1 MGVTPPPASRHR
13 PALFTRAYRSR
24 CMRVEIIDPSAYTPP
39 YDHALCSALAAA
51 GAEVELLTSR
61 FPYGPLA
68 PPDGYA
74 RREIFYRR
82 SHAATAA
89 GARSR
94 GELALKLAEH
104 VPGMLRC
111 RRIAGKAEVA
121 HFQWLPVQ
129 QLDAHLLP
137 TRRRDAGPRLVITAH
152 DVMPREPRRGQL
164 RGQRLLYERFNAIVV
179 HSQHGARRLT
189 TELGV
194 DPRKVHVIPHG
205 AFAHLA
211 STPVDPPP
219 FGQEPPGPV
228 VLFFGLIRPY
238 KGLDVLLRAWRSLG
252 AAQRG
257 QAQLWI
263 AGMPRMDLGQSG
275 LAGIETP
282 AGRRAAAQEGIHVE
296 PRFITDAELPA
307 YFARADL
314 VVLPYR
320 EIDQS
325 GVLFTSLAFGKP
337 LLLSDVGGFPE
348 IAATG
353 AAATVPAGDPEA
365 LAGALAQLLGD
376 PAALARMAA
385 AAQAAA
391 DGPYSWLEVAQAHLR
406 LYERLLDAPL
416 GENGAATWTSPSK
429 SSSGSAPD

>member
-1 MGVTPPPASRHR
+1 
-13 PALFTRAYRSR
+13 
-24 CMRVEIIDPSAYTPP
+24 MRVEIIDPSAYTPP

-51 GAEVELLTSR
+51 GTQVELLTSR
-61 FPYGPLA
+61 FPYGPLV

-82 SHAATAA
+82 SHAAAAA

-94 GELALKLAEH
+94 GGLALKLAEH

-111 RRIAGKAEVA
+111 RRIAKGADIA

-137 TRRRDAGPRLVITAH
+137 ARRRGTGGPRLVITAH

-164 RGQRLLYERFNAIVV
+164 RGQQLLYERFDAIVV
-179 HSQHGARRLT
+179 HSGHGAQRLT

-194 DPRKVHVIPHG
+194 DPQKVHVIAHG

-211 STPVDPPP
+211 ADHMGPPP

-238 KGLDVLLRAWRSLG
+238 KGLDVLLRAWRSLSATQRG
-252 AAQRG
+252 AAQ
-257 QAQLWI
+257 LWV
-263 AGMPRMDLGQSG
+263 AGMPRMDLGQAG

-282 AGRRAAAQEGIHVE
+282 AGRRAAAQEGIHVA
-296 PRFITDAELPA
+296 PRFIADADLPA

-325 GVLFTSLAFGKP
+325 GVLFTALAFGKP

-353 AAATVPAGDPEA
+353 AAATVPAGDPHA

-376 PAALARMAA
+376 PAALQRMAA
-385 AAQAAA
+385 AAHAAA
-391 DGPYSWLEVAQAHLR
+391 DGPYSWMEVAQAHLR
-406 LYERLLDAPL
+406 LYERLLGHEWARTP
-416 GENGAATWTSPSK
+416 
-429 SSSGSAPD
+429 PDISMDKAGP

>member
-1 MGVTPPPASRHR
+1 
-13 PALFTRAYRSR
+13 
-24 CMRVEIIDPSAYTPP
+24 MRVEIIDPSAYTPP

-51 GAEVELLTSR
+51 GAQVELLTSR
-61 FPYGPLA
+61 FPYGPLT

-111 RRIAGKAEVA
+111 RRIAGNAEIA

-129 QLDAHLLP
+129 QIDAHLLP
-137 TRRRDAGPRLVITAH
+137 TRRRGTGPRLVITAH

-164 RGQRLLYERFNAIVV
+164 RGQRLLYERFDAIVV
-179 HSQHGARRLT
+179 HSQHGAWRLT
-189 TELGV
+189 TELGL
-194 DPRKVHVIPHG
+194 DPQKVHVIPHG

-211 STPVDPPP
+211 STSVDLPP
-219 FGQEPPGPV
+219 FGQDPPGPV

-296 PRFITDAELPA
+296 PRFITDLDLPA

-325 GVLFTSLAFGKP
+325 GVLFTALAFGKP

-353 AAATVPAGDPEA
+353 AAVTVPAGDPEA
-365 LAGALAQLLGD
+365 LAGALAQMLGD
-376 PAALARMAA
+376 RAALTRMAA

-391 DGPYSWLEVAQAHLR
+391 HGPYSWLEVAQAHLG
-406 LYERLLDAPL
+406 LYEQLLDAPL

-429 SSSGSAPD
+429 SSSGSAPG

>member
-1 MGVTPPPASRHR
+1 
-13 PALFTRAYRSR
+13 
-24 CMRVEIIDPSAYTPP
+24 MRVEIVDPSAYTPP

-51 GAEVELLTSR
+51 GAQVELLTSR

-74 RREIFYRR
+74 RREIFYRH
-82 SHAATAA
+82 SHAGAAA

-94 GELALKLAEH
+94 GGLTLKLAEH

-111 RRIAGKAEVA
+111 RRIAQGADIA

-137 TRRRDAGPRLVITAH
+137 MRRRGGGPRLVITAH

-164 RGQRLLYERFNAIVV
+164 RGQRLLYERFDAIVV

-194 DPRKVHVIPHG
+194 DPQKVHVIPHG

-211 STPVDPPP
+211 AAPAGPPP

-238 KGLDVLLRAWRSLG
+238 KGLDVLLQAWRSLSAG
-252 AAQRG
+252 QRG
-257 QAQLWI
+257 QAQLWV
-263 AGMPRMDLGQSG
+263 AGMPRMDLGQYG
-275 LAGIETP
+275 LAGVETP
-282 AGRRAAAQEGIHVE
+282 AGRSAAAQEGIHVA
-296 PRFITDAELPA
+296 PAFIADADLPA

-325 GVLFTSLAFGKP
+325 GVLFTALAFGKP
-337 LLLSDVGGFPE
+337 LLLSDIGGFPE

-353 AAATVPAGDPEA
+353 AATTVPAGDPEV
-365 LAGALAQLLGD
+365 LAGALTQLLGD
-376 PAALARMAA
+376 PAALTRMAA

-391 DGPYSWLEVAQAHLR
+391 DGPYSWVEVAHAHMR

-416 GENGAATWTSPSK
+416 GENGAATWTSP
-429 SSSGSAPD
+429 

>member
-1 MGVTPPPASRHR
+1 
-13 PALFTRAYRSR
+13 
-24 CMRVEIIDPSAYTPP
+24 MRVEIVDPSAYTPP

-51 GAEVELLTSR
+51 GAQVELLTSR

-74 RREIFYRR
+74 RREIFYRH
-82 SHAATAA
+82 SHAGAAA

-94 GELALKLAEH
+94 GGLALKLAEH
-104 VPGMLRC
+104 VPAMLRC
-111 RRIAGKAEVA
+111 RRIAQGADIA

-137 TRRRDAGPRLVITAH
+137 MRRRGRGPRLVITAH

-164 RGQRLLYERFNAIVV
+164 RGQRLLYERFDAIVV

-194 DPRKVHVIPHG
+194 DPQKVQVIPHG
-205 AFAHLA
+205 AFAHLTSA
-211 STPVDPPP
+211 PVAPPP

-238 KGLDVLLRAWRSLG
+238 KGLDVLLQAWRSLS

-257 QAQLWI
+257 QAQLWV
-263 AGMPRMDLGQSG
+263 AGMPRMDLGQYG

-282 AGRRAAAQEGIHVE
+282 AGQRAAAQEGIHVA
-296 PRFITDAELPA
+296 PHFIADAELPA

-325 GVLFTSLAFGKP
+325 GVLFTALAFGKP

-353 AAATVPAGDPEA
+353 AATTVPAGDPEV
-365 LAGALAQLLGD
+365 LAGALTQLLGD
-376 PAALARMAA
+376 PAALTRMAA

-391 DGPYSWLEVAQAHLR
+391 DGPYSWVEAAYAHMR

-416 GENGAATWTSPSK
+416 GENGAATWTSP
-429 SSSGSAPD
+429 